1 MTKIGKGFY
10 LKFYFFLTNKISKI
24 GIAQMLLYSGNW
36 SIDSQLLVV
45 ATNNKFD
52 DVELTILAS
61 LEMSYETA
69 NIRTYLQP
77 TNVSVAPQLKLI
89 EIMNDKSGIRRL
101 TTVKATR
108 NSSSLGKANLLDQSL
123 SESMLI
129 LQDLDGPRNSFV

>member
-1 MTKIGKGFY
+1 
-10 LKFYFFLTNKISKI
+10 
-24 GIAQMLLYSGNW
+24 
-36 SIDSQLLVV
+36 
-45 ATNNKFD
+45 
-52 DVELTILAS
+52 
-61 LEMSYETA
+61 MSYETA

-77 TNVSVAPQLKLI
+77 ANVSIAPQLKLI

>member
-1 MTKIGKGFY
+1 MP
-10 LKFYFFLTNKISKI
+10 S
-24 GIAQMLLYSGNW
+24 
-36 SIDSQLLVV
+36 
-45 ATNNKFD
+45 
-52 DVELTILAS
+52 S

-101 TTVKATR
+101 ETVKATG